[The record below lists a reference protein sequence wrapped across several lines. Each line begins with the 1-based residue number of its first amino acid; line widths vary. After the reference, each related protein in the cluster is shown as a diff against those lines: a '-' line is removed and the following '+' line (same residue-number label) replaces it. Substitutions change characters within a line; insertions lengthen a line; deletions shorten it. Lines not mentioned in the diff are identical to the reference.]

1 MAGPQTPSTVLIVED
16 SPEVT
21 ELLEMFLEE
30 LPYVRTVTASDGEL
44 AIKQVRRS
52 APDLILLDVMMPK
65 MSGFEV
71 CRQLKNDP
79 QTRDIP
85 VIVVTALDMDADYER
100 ARECRA
106 DDFVRKPINRVELI
120 MRIRSLLELR
130 RLRRQ
135 LHDPS
140 PGDGSSD
147 GPGRRLPPPP

>member
-1 MAGPQTPSTVLIVED
+1 MVQPQPVSTVLIVED
-16 SPEVT
+16 NPEVT

-30 LPYVRTVTASDGEL
+30 LPYVRTVTARDGQQAVE
-44 AIKQVRRS
+44 QVRHS

-71 CRQLKNDP
+71 CRQIKNDP

-106 DDFVRKPINRVELI
+106 DDFIRKPINRVELI
-120 MRIRSLLELR
+120 MRIESLLELR
-130 RLRRQ
+130 RLRKQ
-135 LHDPS
+135 LNTLPHADDG
-140 PGDGSSD
+140 GD
-147 GPGRRLPPPP
+147 R